1 LFVFSVWI
9 SACCGLT
16 PQRKRLATGRPIS
29 HRNLPNAANNI
40 TPGLVNPWRIAFL
53 SDQPFFISDN
63 RVGRVTAHDATGLGV
78 VPGSFI
84 VPNAA
89 WTGFDT
95 STGIV
100 ADQNSFFGSPSLI
113 KPFILV
119 TEEGTIFTWG
129 PDAQGD
135 IPQAAT
141 LVRSRSA
148 AVYKGVAI
156 LDSLLTAP
164 ALAVTDLLKH

>member
-1 LFVFSVWI
+1 LDRIRHSCWY
-9 SACCGLT
+9 CCGSEFILW
-16 PQRKRLATGRPIS
+16 QPI
-29 HRNLPNAANNI
+29 
-40 TPGLVNPWRIAFL
+40 
-53 SDQPFFISDN
+53 
-63 RVGRVTAHDATGLGV
+63 
-78 VPGSFI
+78 
-84 VPNAA
+84 
-89 WTGFDT
+89 
-95 STGIV
+95 
-100 ADQNSFFGSPSLI
+100 I

-129 PDAQGD
+129 PVAQGD